1 MSGQDQTTPKNVVTA
16 LPVDLIRTVAIVLV
30 ILLHASI
37 EPNPNVDFMSPQ
49 GVELWW
55 VSNVYDSIGRMCIP
69 LFVMLTGA
77 LLLQPSKA
85 EEPLRMFF
93 KKRWS
98 RIGIPIIFWNIVFFV
113 WIFTVKEQPFS
124 VVAVVQGLLAGPYVH
139 FWYLYVLIGLYLV
152 TPLLRVIVVHADWK
166 LIRYFL
172 VVWFLG
178 TGIIP
183 LLFLCSSI
191 SPQAV
196 WFRDSVFILTGL
208 VGYYLFG
215 AYATQIRVRAGV
227 LWTGLILS
235 TLWTILG
242 TYLLV
247 GTLGEAYGQFFLDA
261 SSISV
266 ILASL
271 SLFLILTAIPN
282 RAIKNRLPLGSRVL
296 KAISQNTLPIY
307 IFHVIVLEA
316 LQYGYLG
323 FKVSVTT
330 INPIISVPLVTILTL
345 MICLAIFAPLK
356 KLPYVKRIIG

>member
-1 MSGQDQTTPKNVVTA
+1 MTGQDELTLKNGGDN

-69 LFVMLTGA
+69 LFVILTGA
-77 LLLQPSKA
+77 LLLQPSKVD
-85 EEPLRMFF
+85 EPLGVFF
-93 KKRWS
+93 KKRWR
-98 RIGIPIIFWNIVFFV
+98 RIGIPVIFWNIVFFV
-113 WIFTVKEQPFS
+113 WVFTVKGQS
-124 VVAVVQGLLAGPYVH
+124 LSAVSVVQGVLAGPYVH
-139 FWYLYVLIGLYLV
+139 FWYLYLLVGLYLI
-152 TPLLRVIVVHADWK
+152 TPLLRVLVAYADWK
-166 LIRYFL
+166 IIRYFL

-183 LLFLCSSI
+183 LLSLYSGI

-196 WFRDSVFILTGL
+196 WFRDSVFLLTGL
-208 VGYYLFG
+208 IGYYIFG
-215 AYATQIRVRAGV
+215 AYATRLRIRARV

-242 TYLLV
+242 TYFLI
-247 GTLGEAYGQFFLDA
+247 GTLGEAYSHFFLDA
-261 SSISV
+261 SSFSV
-266 ILASL
+266 ILASV
-271 SLFLILTAIPN
+271 SLFLILAAIPSQK
-282 RAIKNRLPLGSRVL
+282 IQNRLPRGSRVL
-296 KAISQNTLPIY
+296 KAISENTLPIY

-316 LQYGYLG
+316 LQQGYLG

-330 INPIISVPLVTILTL
+330 LNPIIAIPLVTILTL
-345 MICLAIFAPLK
+345 LICLAIFVPLK
-356 KLPYVKRIIG
+356 KLPYVKRLIG

>member
-1 MSGQDQTTPKNVVTA
+1 MTGQDQIPPKNLGVD
-16 LPVDLIRTVAIVLV
+16 LPVDLIRTIAIVLV

-55 VSNVYDSIGRMCIP
+55 VSDVYDSIGRMCIP

-77 LLLQPSKA
+77 LLLQPNKA
-85 EEPLRMFF
+85 EEPLRVFF
-93 KKRWS
+93 RKRWS
-98 RIGIPIIFWNIVFFV
+98 RIGIPIVFWNIVFFV

-124 VVAVVQGLLAGPYVH
+124 AVAVLQGLLAGPYVH
-139 FWYLYVLIGLYLV
+139 FWYLYVLIGLYLL
-152 TPLLRVIVVHADWK
+152 TPLLRVIVAYADWK

-178 TGIIP
+178 TGIMP
-183 LLFLCSSI
+183 LLFLFSSI

-208 VGYYLFG
+208 IGYYIFG
-215 AYATQIRVRAGV
+215 AYASRLRVRAGV
-227 LWTGLILS
+227 LWVGLILS
-235 TLWTILG
+235 TLWTIVG

-247 GTLGEAYGQFFLDA
+247 GTLGEAYSQFFLDA
-261 SSISV
+261 SSFSV

-271 SLFLILTAIPN
+271 SLFLILAATPN
-282 RAIKNRLPLGSRVL
+282 QTIQNRLPRGSRAL
-296 KAISQNTLPIY
+296 KAISENTLPIY

-330 INPIISVPLVTILTL
+330 LNPIIEIPLVTALTL
-345 MICLAIFAPLK
+345 LICLAIFVPLK